1 MTMLIGDDAIHGEEA
16 YCFLDNVAGVIPSHA
31 AEESA
36 RAKIGTLGHTHT
48 HAQTDYKGQ
57 SILHGRDVE
66 EGNNRS
72 SGSNGEHPAKEDGQE
87 IKLD

>member
-1 MTMLIGDDAIHGEEA
+1 MLIGDDAVHGEEA

-31 AEESA
+31 AEENA
-36 RAKIGTLGHTHT
+36 REKMGHMGHHHT

-66 EGNNRS
+66 EG
-72 SGSNGEHPAKEDGQE
+72 SGSNGEHPVKEDGQE